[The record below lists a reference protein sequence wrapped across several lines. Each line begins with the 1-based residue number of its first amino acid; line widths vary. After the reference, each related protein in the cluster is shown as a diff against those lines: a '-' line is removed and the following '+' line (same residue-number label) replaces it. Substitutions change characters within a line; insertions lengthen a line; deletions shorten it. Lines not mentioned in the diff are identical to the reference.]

1 MQNETKNVFISHVHE
16 DDAVL
21 PQLKSL
27 LSSRGYQIR
36 DASID
41 SSKPNNAQSED
52 YIKSKILAPR
62 IQWASV
68 VIVLISPETH
78 TSHYVNWEIEYAAK
92 AGKKVVGVF
101 VRGGMDSDIPPSL
114 ELYGVELYGDGDACG
129 WNSDSVIDAI
139 ESEPK
144 PWVNDQ
150 GNVRPERELRRYSC

>member
-1 MQNETKNVFISHVHE
+1 MANETINVFISHVHE

-21 PQLKSL
+21 PDLKNL
-27 LSSRGYQIR
+27 LASRGYQIR

-41 SSKPNNAQSED
+41 SSKPNNAQNED

-62 IQWASV
+62 IEWAGV

-92 AGKKVVGVF
+92 QGKRIVGVF
-101 VRGGMDSDIPPSL
+101 VRGGLDSDVPRAL
-114 ELYGVELYGDGDACG
+114 EVYGDGDACG
-129 WNSDSVIDAI
+129 WNAESVVDAI
-139 ESEPK
+139 EGAPK

-150 GNVRPERELRRYSC
+150 GSIRPEQPIRRYKC

>member
-1 MQNETKNVFISHVHE
+1 MTIESKNVFISHVHE

-21 PQLKSL
+21 PALKNL
-27 LSSRGYQIR
+27 LATRGYRIR

-41 SSKPNNAQSED
+41 SSKPNDAQSEE

-62 IQWASV
+62 IRWAGT

-92 AGKKVVGVF
+92 EGKKIVGVF
-101 VRGGMDSDIPPSL
+101 VRGGLDSDVPPAL
-114 ELYGVELYGDGDACG
+114 EIYGDGDACG
-129 WNSDSVIDAI
+129 WNADSIIDTI
-139 ESEPK
+139 EGTPK

-150 GNVRPERELRRYSC
+150 GMVRPEQPLHRYKC

>member
-1 MQNETKNVFISHVHE
+1 MTEGNMANETKNVFISHVHE

-27 LSSRGYQIR
+27 LASRGYEIR

-41 SSKPNNAQSED
+41 SSKPNSAQSED

-78 TSHYVNWEIEYAAK
+78 TSHYVNWEIEHAAK
-92 AGKKVVGVF
+92 EGKK
-101 VRGGMDSDIPPSL
+101 
-114 ELYGVELYGDGDACG
+114 
-129 WNSDSVIDAI
+129 
-139 ESEPK
+139 
-144 PWVNDQ
+144 
-150 GNVRPERELRRYSC
+150 

>member
-1 MQNETKNVFISHVHE
+1 MASETKNVFISHVHE

-21 PQLKSL
+21 PELKNL
-27 LSSRGYQIR
+27 LAARGYEIR

-52 YIKSKILAPR
+52 YIKSEILAPR
-62 IQWASV
+62 IQWAGV

-92 AGKKVVGVF
+92 QGKKIVGVF
-101 VRGGMDSDIPPSL
+101 VRGGMDSDIPEAL
-114 ELYGVELYGDGDACG
+114 EIYGDGDACG
-129 WNSDSVIDAI
+129 WNADSVVDAI
-139 ESEPK
+139 GGAPK

-150 GNVRPERELRRYSC
+150 GLVRQEQPLRRYKC